1 MTVKN
6 KLCTATT
13 NTNNKKNESPLPLL
27 NAHKRTRSSNRLSMI
42 STADTIFASQ
52 CTSHLKIKLIKNVFF
67 VCLPAFIVFFF
78 TLKKGEQR
86 LGSGAQNRIGRKPET

>member
-1 MTVKN
+1 
-6 KLCTATT
+6 
-13 NTNNKKNESPLPLL
+13 
-27 NAHKRTRSSNRLSMI
+27 MI

-86 LGSGAQNRIGRKPET
+86 SGSGSLRLGCGFWELESKFKGPR